1 MMQTDAREP
10 VVDPAED
17 VAIVEADIVPE
28 TPVVRTGARR
38 SGLIGSILGGFLAA
52 LAGFLLAQYVPNG
65 WPFAVTS
72 NLEAQIAAQNQHLES
87 LQNQMANLPKTIP
100 ADPTLQQRLTALE
113 AIPKTDIGRID
124 DRLAALESRLTAMEP
139 LPADAPGATSAA
151 ITALQTQVQALR
163 DTGVAKDSEAIAAT
177 TAAQLKE
184 AQVAA
189 AAITENAEKLA
200 KSTRQQAALGQL
212 RLAMDSGA
220 SFAGALTDLGVE
232 SSNVPAVLTDNAEN
246 GLPTLS
252 ALKAVYPPAARLALD
267 AALRVGMGQS
277 WSERA
282 STFLRSQTGARSLEP
297 RAGTDPD
304 AILSR
309 AEAALN
315 TADLK
320 TALAELTTLP
330 PEAQAPLSEWQALA
344 ETRLAA
350 EQAIA
355 ALAASIG
362 K

>member
-1 MMQTDAREP
+1 MKLP
-10 VVDPAED
+10 
-17 VAIVEADIVPE
+17 
-28 TPVVRTGARR
+28 G
-38 SGLIGSILGGFLAA
+38 SG
-52 LAGFLLAQYVPNG
+52 
-65 WPFAVTS
+65 
-72 NLEAQIAAQNQHLES
+72 S
-87 LQNQMANLPKTIP
+87 LSKA
-100 ADPTLQQRLTALE
+100 
-113 AIPKTDIGRID
+113 
-124 DRLAALESRLTAMEP
+124 
-139 LPADAPGATSAA
+139 
-151 ITALQTQVQALR
+151 
-163 DTGVAKDSEAIAAT
+163 AIAAT

-189 AAITENAEKLA
+189 AAITDNAEKLA

-220 SFAGALTDLGVE
+220 SYAGALTDLGVE